1 MRGRSSQCGRRHDAL
16 RSRTDRSHIT
26 GGRSTNWRSK
36 PISIRWTPHPA
47 IAGKGYSTISTN
59 KKTAK
64 EIYFFSNS
72 TDDTFTTPVELRGR
86 WKLQEWDPYTGAIR
100 DLTTPSYVQRH
111 GTDYTRFDLHMPA
124 VHATF
129 IIGTPAE

>member
-1 MRGRSSQCGRRHDAL
+1 MDSTPRH
-16 RSRTDRSHIT
+16 S
-26 GGRSTNWRSK
+26 
-36 PISIRWTPHPA
+36 
-47 IAGKGYSTISTN
+47 GKGVFNYIHKQKN
-59 KKTAK
+59 GK